1 MADHTTAMPNWKRM
15 SAVILLACG
24 AHLASIDPDD
34 GPDAANCLPLQRE
47 NAFEQRHAA
56 WEIAALGKPRGERL
70 RRIGDNE
77 RGDGE
82 IARWV
87 HPVEP
92 GRDAAGD
99 VPDEARGRFGSRGC
113 PDSNDAQRHRH
124 EHSGTACHDITR
136 FRRSQA
142 WCWIR
147 V

>member
-1 MADHTTAMPNWKRM
+1 V
-15 SAVILLACG
+15 SAVILFARR
-24 AHLASIDPDD
+24 ADLASVDPDD
-34 GPDAANCLPLQRE
+34 RADAADCLPIQRE

-70 RRIGDNE
+70 RRIGGDE
-77 RGDGE
+77 GGDGE
-82 IARWV
+82 IVRRA

-99 VPDEARGRFGSRGC
+99 VPDEARGRFGARGR
-113 PDSNDAQRHRH
+113 PDRNDAQRHRH
-124 EHSGTACHDITR
+124 EHSGTACHDVTR

>member
-1 MADHTTAMPNWKRM
+1 
-15 SAVILLACG
+15 VILLARG
-24 AHLASIDPDD
+24 ADLASIDPDD
-34 GPDAANCLPLQRE
+34 GADAADRLSLQRE

-70 RRIGDNE
+70 RRIGGDDG
-77 RGDGE
+77 GDGE
-82 IARWV
+82 IARRA

-99 VPDEARGRFGSRGC
+99 VPDEARGPFGSRGR
-113 PDSNDAQRHRH
+113 PDRNDAHRHRH
-124 EHSGTACHDITR
+124 EHSGTACHAVTR
-136 FRRSQA
+136 LRRSQA

>member
-1 MADHTTAMPNWKRM
+1 M

-34 GPDAANCLPLQRE
+34 ESHAADCLPLQRE

-92 GRDAAGD
+92 DRNAAGD
-99 VPDEARGRFGSRGC
+99 VPDKARGRFGTRGRS
-113 PDSNDAQRHRH
+113 DSNDAQRHRH
-124 EHSGTACHDITR
+124 EHSGTACHDITC

-142 WCWIR
+142 
-147 V
+147 